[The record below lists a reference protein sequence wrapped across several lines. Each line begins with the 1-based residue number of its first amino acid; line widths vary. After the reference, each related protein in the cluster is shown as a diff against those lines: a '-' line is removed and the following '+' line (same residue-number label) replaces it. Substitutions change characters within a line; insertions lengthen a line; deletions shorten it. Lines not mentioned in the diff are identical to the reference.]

1 MRILLILLLAIT
13 PLTAKSKLLNGK
25 DLSGWEVAGD
35 GLWTVMK
42 DGTVVGQF
50 DYKYEGLRQ
59 SWLVSKEEYQDFHL
73 SFDFWVPRG
82 TNSGVAVRDAT
93 RAKAE
98 KPPSFS
104 GYEIQLIDW
113 PGYEWTSGSI
123 FRFQHAKAEPFKSR
137 EWNHMDVEVR
147 GSHFKITLNGTVVCE
162 LDDSTRPRPGPVEFQ
177 LHDKTALLM
186 LRNIEI
192 EKWK

>member
-1 MRILLILLLAIT
+1 MRFLLALLLAAL
-13 PLTAKSKLLNGK
+13 PLAAKTKLLNGK
-25 DLSGWEVAGD
+25 DLTGWEVSGD

-50 DYKYEGLRQ
+50 DYKYAGTRQ
-59 SWLVSKEEYQDFHL
+59 SWLVSKELYTDFNL
-73 SFDFWVPRG
+73 SFDFWLPRG
-82 TNSGVAVRDAT
+82 TNSGIAVRDAT

-98 KPPSFS
+98 KPPSLS

-113 PGYEWTSGSI
+113 PGYEWTTGSV
-123 FRFQHAKAEPFKSR
+123 FRFQHAKAETLKSR
-137 EWNHMDVEVR
+137 EWNHMDVEVK

-162 LDDSTRPRPGPVEFQ
+162 MDDATRPRPGPVEFQ